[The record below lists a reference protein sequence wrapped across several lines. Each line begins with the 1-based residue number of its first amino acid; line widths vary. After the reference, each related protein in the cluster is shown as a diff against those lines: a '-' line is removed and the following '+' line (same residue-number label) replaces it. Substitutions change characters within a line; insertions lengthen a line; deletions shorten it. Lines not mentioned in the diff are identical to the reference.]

1 MIIIRAM
8 LSMPFL
14 KRAWVRDGH
23 GKLSSL
29 VTQIWLLLF
38 ARLCEN
44 LVNRT
49 GEHYFERCLCLISIW
64 LEEDRTVSLSL
75 WKTVAKESVKNA
87 SFEESEST
95 PPT

>member
-1 MIIIRAM
+1 M
-8 LSMPFL
+8 LSNSNVINVWPCL
-14 KRAWVRDGH
+14 KNAWVRDGH

-44 LVNRT
+44 LVNPT

-64 LEEDRTVSLSL
+64 LEEDRTVNRRAREDVSS
-75 WKTVAKESVKNA
+75 
-87 SFEESEST
+87 
-95 PPT
+95 